1 MKKKLIIWD
10 FDGVIADTDYIW
22 IENLYKNMKSKFN
35 IKDSLSDFYT
45 KYNGMSSITQRIIF
59 NDLGYKTSNYFWKN
73 LRNEFIEKIKR
84 DFPLID
90 GVCKTIS
97 EIKYSQC
104 LATGTPL
111 QHLKIKIKLSGL
123 ESIFNKNNT
132 FSSSMVE
139 KGKPEPDLFLLAA
152 KTMGYKPEDCIV
164 IEDSIA
170 GLTAAIKAN
179 MTPIAF
185 TGSDICQNNAYK
197 NKVKELGIKYIF
209 DDMNKIKELLIK
221 ETL

>member
-1 MKKKLIIWD
+1 MNKKLIIWD
-10 FDGVIADTDYIW
+10 FDGVIADTEKLWLQVRLEKLNKEFNLNWDMETTNKYIGGMADKTKRKVLNGLGIITDDLFW
-22 IENLYKNMKSKFN
+22 EETLKTDINKIHSGICLTENIEDIFKLKEYK
-35 IKDSLSDFYT
+35 
-45 KYNGMSSITQRIIF
+45 
-59 NDLGYKTSNYFWKN
+59 
-73 LRNEFIEKIKR
+73 
-84 DFPLID
+84 
-90 GVCKTIS
+90 
-97 EIKYSQC
+97 QC
-104 LATGTPL
+104 IATGGIYSKTE
-111 QHLKIKIKLSGL
+111 LKIKSVGIEKYFNR
-123 ESIFNKNNT
+123 ENIFT
-132 FSSSMVE
+132 VDMVE

-152 KTMGYKPEDCIV
+152 KTIGYKPEDCIV

>member
-1 MKKKLIIWD
+1 MNKKLIIWD
-10 FDGVIADTDYIW
+10 FDGVIADTDFIW
-22 IENLYKNMKSKFN
+22 IENLHKNMKLKFN

-123 ESIFNKNNT
+123 ESIFNNNNT

-185 TGSDICQNNAYK
+185 VGTKMNNKTIYI
-197 NKVKELGIKYIF
+197 NKVKDLGINYIF
-209 DDMNKIKELLIK
+209 DKMSNILNFINKDN
-221 ETL
+221 